1 MKQSR
6 YTDLKQA
13 ESGSAITDLCR
24 KNGMRSV
31 ACLVFSILLGC
42 YHYQRKLSDE
52 NVEIADWLLPL
63 TSINN
68 TLGFGLFFIFT

>member
-1 MKQSR
+1 MVTLSR
-6 YTDLKQA
+6 RREMLLRAYNDYLV
-13 ESGSAITDLCR
+13 SIR
-24 KNGMRSV
+24 V

-52 NVEIADWLLPL
+52 NAEIADWLLPL